1 MNPIQK
7 IAKNTGVLFASQVFS
22 YVIMLF
28 YLIYAA
34 RYLGAENYGILS
46 FALAFTGI
54 FAILADLGLSQYVV
68 REVSRDKSLIDRY
81 ITNTISLKII
91 LAIITLISAF
101 IIINLLNY
109 HQQTVMVVYFILLY
123 VLITS
128 FSRIFYSIFQ
138 IYEKMEYQSIGIF
151 LNAVLLF
158 TFTYIAIQF
167 GLDIITFALIYLVVA
182 IIVLVLNLIICK
194 WKFVLPKIKV
204 EMDFWKLIL
213 AETIFFGLAGI
224 FTEIYFNI
232 DSVMLSLMVGNE
244 AVGWYNAAYRL
255 IFVLMFIPN
264 VFIVSVFP
272 LMSKQFKSAKELLK
286 LEYEKMFKYLLISA
300 IFFAIYGIIF
310 SEKIITIIYG
320 NDYIPSIPA
329 LQLLMFVIPI
339 IFLTYLFGNLLA
351 AIDKQRLVTLITGI
365 CAIINIVLNIYL
377 ISKYS
382 FIGASI
388 ATVITEGVV
397 FVLMFTYISK
407 YFSKFSVIQNM
418 IKPVIVGLITAILI
432 YFVAQFNWIIAGILG
447 IVFYLILLYLFQ
459 LITVEDVDTFKQIFN
474 K

>member
-7 IAKNTGVLFASQVFS
+7 IAKNTSVLFASQVFS

-101 IIINLLNY
+101 IILNLLNY
-109 HQQTVMVVYFILLY
+109 PQQNIMVVYFILLY

-167 GLDIITFALIYLVVA
+167 GLNIITFALIYLIVA
-182 IIVLVLNLIICK
+182 IIVLVLNVIICK

-232 DSVMLSLMVGNE
+232 DSVMLWLMVGNE
-244 AVGWYNAAYRL
+244 AVGWYSAAYRL

-264 VFIVSVFP
+264 VFITSVFP

-286 LEYEKMFKYLLISA
+286 LEYVKMFRYLLISA
-300 IFFAIYGIIF
+300 IFFAIYGILF

-320 NDYIPSIPA
+320 NGYIPSILA

-365 CAIINIVLNIYL
+365 CAIINIVLNIFL
-377 ISKYS
+377 IPKYS

-397 FVLMFTYISK
+397 FVLMFTYISR
-407 YFSKFSVIQNM
+407 YFSKFSVIPNI

-432 YFVAQFNWIIAGILG
+432 YLVAQFNWIIAGILG
-447 IVFYLILLYLFQ
+447 VVFYLILLYLFQ